1 MRNWAYILF
10 FVSCFGTAQLT
21 PTKLVKGGEFMPQYG
36 AVKNQKV
43 KVKDFYMDV
52 TPVTH
57 RQFLEFLKA
66 DPQWTRSNVK
76 RLFAEKEYL
85 SDWDGDLSVPAT
97 LEDVPVVNVSWFAA
111 KAYCNYYHHK
121 RLPTTNEWEYAAMA
135 SATKKDARKDS
146 LFNAEIL
153 QWYAMKNARLL
164 KVGVTKANY
173 WGIKDLNKLVWEW
186 TSDFNSVMMT
196 GDSRNNKDSNLF
208 CGAGS
213 LSSNDLMDYA
223 AYLRYAMR
231 SSIQANYTLTNLGFR
246 CVKD

>member
-1 MRNWAYILF
+1 MKNWAYILF
-10 FVSCFGTAQLT
+10 FVSCLGTAQQT
-21 PTKLVKGGEFMPQYG
+21 PMKLVKGGEFKPQYG
-36 AVKNQKV
+36 AVKNQYVRIKN
-43 KVKDFYMDV
+43 FYMDV

-57 RQFLEFLKA
+57 KQFLEFLKA
-66 DPQWTRSNVK
+66 DSQWTKNNVK

-85 SDWDGDLSVPAT
+85 KDWDGDFSVPAA
-97 LEDVPVVNVSWFAA
+97 LEDAPVVNVSWYAA
-111 KAYCNYYHHK
+111 KAYCGYYHK

-135 SATKKDARKDS
+135 DATKKDARKDS
-146 LFNAEIL
+146 LFNAEIIQSYGKRNSQL
-153 QWYAMKNARLL
+153 Q
-164 KVGVTKANY
+164 KVGKTKANY
-173 WGIKDLNKLVWEW
+173 WGIKDLNRLVWEW

-223 AYLRYAMR
+223 AYMRYAMR
-231 SSIQANYTLTNLGFR
+231 SSIQANYTVSNLGFR